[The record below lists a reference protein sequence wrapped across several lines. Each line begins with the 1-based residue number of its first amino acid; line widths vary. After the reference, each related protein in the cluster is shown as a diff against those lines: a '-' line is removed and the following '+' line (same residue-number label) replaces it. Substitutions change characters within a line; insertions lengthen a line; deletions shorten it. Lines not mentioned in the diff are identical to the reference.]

1 MNMKKY
7 LLSVVVVFVWL
18 TVFGMIYH
26 GKILEATYIETMQFW
41 RPQAEMMSLMHF
53 VYLGHIFFALLFC
66 YIYTKGLEA
75 GKSGLR
81 QGLCYG
87 FLIGLLL
94 HLPMT
99 VAHYA
104 YVPYPAKLF
113 VAWFVGGMIEATVA
127 GALVGKIYSK
137 TA

>member
-26 GKILEATYIETMQFW
+26 GKILESTYIETMQFW
-41 RPQAEMMSLMHF
+41 RPEAEMMRLMPF
-53 VYLGHIFFALLFC
+53 VYVGHILFALLFC
-66 YIYTKGLEA
+66 CIYTKGLEA
-75 GKSGLR
+75 GKPGLGQGLR
-81 QGLCYG
+81 YG
-87 FLIGLLL
+87 FWVGLLL

-104 YVPYPAKLF
+104 YVPYPAKLL
-113 VAWFVGGMIEATVA
+113 VAWLIGGMIESVVA
-127 GALVGKIYSK
+127 GLIVGKLYQK
-137 TA
+137 AA